1 MSINYLT
8 VIVTLLNF
16 ALLFG
21 IILFLIKMIQGFRSF
36 LTRNKEMNNKLDK
49 ILNKMEEK

>member
-8 VIVTLLNF
+8 VIFTLLNF

-21 IILFLIKMIQGFRSF
+21 VIIFLIKMIQGFRSL
-36 LTRNKEMNNKLDK
+36 LTRNKEINNKLDK
-49 ILNKMEEK
+49 ILNKFEEK